1 MIKILK
7 DDGEKVSVIK
17 VLWMLVFD
25 EDNKKLIKQE
35 LGVLDVVSGLQY
47 SNDFSV

>member
-1 MIKILK
+1 MGKKGVILVFVLMIKILK

-25 EDNKKLIKQE
+25 EDNKKLIK
-35 LGVLDVVSGLQY
+35 
-47 SNDFSV
+47 